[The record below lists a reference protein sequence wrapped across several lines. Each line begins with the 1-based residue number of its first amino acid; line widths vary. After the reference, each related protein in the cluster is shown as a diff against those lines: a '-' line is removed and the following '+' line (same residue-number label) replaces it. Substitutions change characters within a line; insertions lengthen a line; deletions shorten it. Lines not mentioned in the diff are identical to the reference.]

1 MLEYIVLYKNTFKIM
16 SLNKCHNCQISY
28 LKKKKRNKNRIILKF
43 LMYCICTTYQLVLY
57 QSQDMIRIQIKV
69 IYIQFLCVPEVPNS
83 SSPRF
88 CAYNL
93 LVQWVLGI
101 LLLAIPAWALELDI
115 NRDTLQGCAQLL
127 PQSYIQFSN
136 PFSIVLFTI
145 YSLRLVV
152 EP

>member
-1 MLEYIVLYKNTFKIM
+1 M

>member
-16 SLNKCHNCQISY
+16 SLNKCHNCQILY

>member
-1 MLEYIVLYKNTFKIM
+1 MIEYIVLYKNTFKIM